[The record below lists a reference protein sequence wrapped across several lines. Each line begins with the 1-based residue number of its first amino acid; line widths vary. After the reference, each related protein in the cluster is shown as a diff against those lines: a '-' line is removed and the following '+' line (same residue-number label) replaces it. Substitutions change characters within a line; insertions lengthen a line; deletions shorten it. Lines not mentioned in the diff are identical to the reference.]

1 MTNKEA
7 VIKSLIWR
15 FLIAI
20 PLSMIVT
27 FLYIGSLDIAAKV
40 TVVANVLSTI
50 LYYLF
55 DMIWFNYFKN
65 IKGAGDDKGL
75 RGYKKMEK

>member
-1 MTNKEA
+1 MTNREA
-7 VIKSLIWR
+7 IIKSLIWR

-27 FLYIGSLDIAAKV
+27 FLYVGSLDIAVKV
-40 TVVANVLSTI
+40 TVVANILSTI

-55 DMIWFNYFKN
+55 DMMWFNYFKN
-65 IKGAGDDKGL
+65 TKC
-75 RGYKKMEK
+75 KKQTQKV